1 LTKRPRATVVRT
13 SRRGTPDARKVTMR
27 GIQEELKEQSIVASF
42 RDHEQAVEAARALDA
57 AGISPDHVGV
67 TAENVRQAREA
78 AGSFSAAGAV
88 AGALIG
94 ALVAV
99 VFVIGGGD
107 VMRGNVV
114 AILLGAPALILAFA
128 GIGALAGRAKIFQ
141 RREYRLYEREV
152 ERGDALVSVS
162 GRPEELGRAREILV
176 RRGATAI
183 RHEETGEAL

>member
-1 LTKRPRATVVRT
+1 MTKRPRATVVRT

>member
-1 LTKRPRATVVRT
+1 
-13 SRRGTPDARKVTMR
+13 MHE
-27 GIQEELKEQSIVASF
+27 IQEELKEESIVASF
-42 RDHEQAVEAARALDA
+42 PDHERAVEAARALDE

-88 AGALIG
+88 VGAVVG
-94 ALVAV
+94 ALVAI
-99 VFVIGGGD
+99 VFVAAGGD
-107 VMRGNVV
+107 AMRGSLV

-128 GIGALAGRAKIFQ
+128 VIGALAGRAKIFQ
-141 RREYRLYEREV
+141 RREYRLYERDV
-152 ERGDALVSVS
+152 ERGEALVSVS
-162 GRPEELGRAREILV
+162 GRPEELGRAREILT

>member
-1 LTKRPRATVVRT
+1 
-13 SRRGTPDARKVTMR
+13 MR
-27 GIQEELKEQSIVASF
+27 EIQEELKEESIVASF
-42 RDHEQAVEAARALDA
+42 RDHEQAVEAARALDE

-78 AGSFSAAGAV
+78 AGSFSPAGAI
-88 AGALIG
+88 AGAIIG

-99 VFVIGGGD
+99 VFVFVGGEA
-107 VMRGNVV
+107 MRGSLV

-128 GIGALAGRAKIFQ
+128 GIGAIAGRAKLFQ
-141 RREYRLYEREV
+141 RREYGFYEREV

-162 GRPEELGRAREILV
+162 GPPEELGRAREILV
-176 RRGATAI
+176 KGGAIAI

>member
-1 LTKRPRATVVRT
+1 
-13 SRRGTPDARKVTMR
+13 MR